1 MAKKR
6 ARVKKKRS
14 PASVAGK
21 LAVAAASVYL
31 VVSFVGG
38 QMQVAERQKELERV
52 KTQVAVQEEANE
64 QLRRMMED
72 GDTDA
77 YVERIAREQLGF
89 ARPDEKV
96 YVDISGQ

>member
-1 MAKKR
+1 MAKTRTK
-6 ARVKKKRS
+6 VKKKRG
-14 PASVAGK
+14 ATFWVVR

-31 VVSFVGG
+31 FVSFVGG
-38 QMQVAERQKELERV
+38 QMQVAEKQRELEQVR
-52 KTQVAVQEEANE
+52 TQVALQEEANE

-77 YVERIAREQLGF
+77 YVERIAREQLNF